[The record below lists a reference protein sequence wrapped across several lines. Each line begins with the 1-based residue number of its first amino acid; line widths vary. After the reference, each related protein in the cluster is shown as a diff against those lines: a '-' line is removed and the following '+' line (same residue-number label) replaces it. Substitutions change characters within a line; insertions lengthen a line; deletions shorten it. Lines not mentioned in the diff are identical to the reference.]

1 MEVQKTMVGSGSNS
15 GNTQGILNRLNS
27 VDQKL
32 TNSFSKLSSGSRIT
46 KAADDAAGL
55 AIASALEAEAVKL
68 SVATRN
74 ASDGQSLAQIQE
86 GALGQISG
94 ILTRVGELAAQ
105 ASNGTLSNDQR
116 VALEAERSALS
127 QEAERIAATT
137 EFNGVNVFSGGST
150 SIQVGTSSENGT
162 IAVPSPDLSG
172 ILSTLSSSSIG
183 TQGGAQALLDTIS
196 PQIAQ
201 VSATIGQIGSA
212 VARLDV
218 ASENNRVGR
227 ENALAAAS
235 RIRDVDIADETAKNV
250 AFRIQ
255 RDAATATLAQSN
267 KLNAGIVQRLLQ

>member
-1 MEVQKTMVGSGSNS
+1 MEVQETMVGSGSNS
-15 GNTQGILNRLNS
+15 GNTQGLLNRLNS

-32 TNSFSKLSSGSRIT
+32 TNSFTKLSSGKRIN

-55 AIASALEAEAVKL
+55 AIAAALEAEAVKL
-68 SVATRN
+68 NVGSRN

-86 GALGQISG
+86 GALGQING

-105 ASNGTLSNDQR
+105 ASNGTLSDNQR
-116 VALEAERSALS
+116 AALEAERSALS
-127 QEAERIAATT
+127 QEAQRIADTT
-137 EFNGVNVFSGGST
+137 QFNGVNVFSGNST

-162 IAVPSPDLSG
+162 ISVPSPDLSG
-172 ILSTLSSSSIG
+172 ILSTLSSSSIS
-183 TQGGAQALLDTIS
+183 TQGGARALLDTIS

-212 VARLDV
+212 TARLDV

-235 RIRDVDIADETAKNV
+235 RIRDVDIAEETAKNV
-250 AFRIQ
+250 SYRIQ
-255 RDAATATLAQSN
+255 RDATTATLAQAN
-267 KLNAGIVQRLLQ
+267 RLNAGLVQKLLG